1 MEGSVNRVSFG
12 GVSSSGTYHNDRQG
26 AASSG
31 RAEIRQFLRGIAGD
45 RSPSRSLNQGG
56 GHFLDRLEVVRND
69 LSITDIELVRAKRR
83 PEQETAMEFFSRL
96 GGGIKNLAEHK
107 MLRGAA
113 GQLNSMLAATRS
125 FFW

>member
-12 GVSSSGTYHNDRQG
+12 GMSSSGTYHNERQG
-26 AASSG
+26 AVSSG

-45 RSPSRSLNQGG
+45 RSSSRTRNPGG

-69 LSITDIELVRAKRR
+69 LSTTDIELVRVRR
-83 PEQETAMEFFSRL
+83 PERETAMEFFTRL